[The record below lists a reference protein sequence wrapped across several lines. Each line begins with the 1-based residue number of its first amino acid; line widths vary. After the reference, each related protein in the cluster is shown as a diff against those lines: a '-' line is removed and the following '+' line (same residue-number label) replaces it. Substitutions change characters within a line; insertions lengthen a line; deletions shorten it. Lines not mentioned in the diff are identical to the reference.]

1 MMNSYGLVK
10 SCRLVNSASDTLMG
24 GRYLNHQKG
33 LPRLPVPPLR
43 ETCERY
49 LSCLEPLV
57 TEDEL
62 KHIKRLMKEFLKEGG
77 DGEKLQRSLERK
89 ACTTDNWV
97 SAKYGLNVLNCPC

>member
-1 MMNSYGLVK
+1 
-10 SCRLVNSASDTLMG
+10 MG

-33 LPRLPVPPLR
+33 LPRLPVPPLQ

-97 SAKYGLNVLNCPC
+97 SAKHGLNVLNCPC